1 MRIRRASCLLVAA
14 LTGVGLAAPASAS
27 AGVRATG
34 DRVTGDRAASAA
46 TVRLTLTGLNRAD
59 KKVAVPEASLLS
71 AASGAQYI
79 YGGSALVLPR
89 GTYLIAAEVPTYA
102 GSTVTSQT
110 LVFRKVAVERS
121 ETISLDGRDGKEL
134 TVSLTGA
141 QATVSEL
148 SADVCMSADP
158 HGEEFL
164 EGGAY
169 GGPGVSVYAVPT
181 KSSYISFGYSDIL
194 TSTTGASYYL
204 IGSKAGQIP
213 SRLGYTQR
221 ASGLAKVTTDLRS
234 GAYGSSEFNWTIQ
247 SGNGQGFCEAG
258 QNLDLNGAQS
268 LVSYVTPGTWTT
280 TVIAYSQGSSGRPA
294 QNAYLYGTGRYR
306 AGRSYTN
313 VFGAAVVGPGPEYPQ
328 TSDNYNDDASRYAL
342 LTYQPSLFYSPVLSG
357 GQDCCDRSTITLR
370 LGSRIVAK
378 RSLRTAGLFTESIRQ
393 SGWYT
398 LAVTDSRSFP
408 SGGTPALSPQ
418 VAVNFRFHASST
430 PAGNGAQ
437 QNAPLTD
444 ARYVPLGLNSANQ
457 APAGGTTKLN
467 ITIARPGNVGVAS
480 PVYRLKTV
488 EFYVSVN
495 GGSTWRRLT
504 LRRIGSYWQATIADP
519 ASGYVTI
526 RSIVTDVHGDQ
537 TEQTVYRAYAVA
549 S

>member
-1 MRIRRASCLLVAA
+1 MRLRRAGCLLVAA
-14 LTGVGLAAPASAS
+14 LTSVGLAAPASAS
-27 AGVRATG
+27 AGGTG
-34 DRVTGDRAASAA
+34 ARTAAAA
-46 TVRLTLTGLNRAD
+46 TVHLRLTGLNRVG
-59 KKVAVPEASLLS
+59 KEVAIPQASLLS
-71 AASGAQYI
+71 AATGASYF
-79 YGGSALVLPR
+79 YGGSALAIPR
-89 GTYLIAAEVPTYA
+89 GTYLIAAEVPTYT

-110 LVFRKVAVERS
+110 LVFRKVAIGRS
-121 ETISLDGRDGKEL
+121 ETISLDGRDGKML

-148 SADVCMSADP
+148 SANVCMSADP
-158 HGEEFL
+158 HGEEFM

-181 KSSYISFGYSDIL
+181 KSAYISYGYSDIL
-194 TSTTGASYYL
+194 TSVGGASYVL
-204 IGSKAGQIP
+204 IGSKVGQIP
-213 SRLGYTQR
+213 SRLVYTQR
-221 ASGLAKVTTDLRS
+221 ASDLAKVTTDLRS
-234 GAYGSSEFNWTIQ
+234 GAFGSSEFNWTIQ
-247 SGNGQGFCEAG
+247 SGNGQGFCGAG
-258 QNLDLNGAQS
+258 QNQDLYGAQG
-268 LVSYVTPGTWTT
+268 LVSYVTAGTWTT
-280 TVIAYSQGSSGRPA
+280 TVIAYSQGSSGKPEH
-294 QNAYLYGTGRYR
+294 NAYLYGTGHYR

-313 VFGAAVVGPGPEYPQ
+313 VFGAAVVGPGPDYPQ

-342 LTYQPSLFYSPVLSG
+342 LSYQPSLFYSPVLNG
-357 GQDCCDRSTITLR
+357 GQDCCDRSTVILR
-370 LGSRIVAK
+370 LGSRTVAK
-378 RSLRTAGLFTESIRQ
+378 RTLRTAGLFTESLRQ

-398 LAVTDSRSFP
+398 LAVTDKRSFP
-408 SGGTPALSPQ
+408 SGGTPELSPEA
-418 VAVNFRFHASST
+418 AVSFRFHASST

-457 APAGGTTKLN
+457 APAGGTTKVD
-467 ITIARPGNVGVAS
+467 ITIERPGNAGVAS

-488 EFYVSVN
+488 VFYVSVN

-504 LRRIGSYWQATIADP
+504 LRRIGSYWQTTIADP

-537 TEQTVYRAYAVA
+537 TEQTVYRAYAVT